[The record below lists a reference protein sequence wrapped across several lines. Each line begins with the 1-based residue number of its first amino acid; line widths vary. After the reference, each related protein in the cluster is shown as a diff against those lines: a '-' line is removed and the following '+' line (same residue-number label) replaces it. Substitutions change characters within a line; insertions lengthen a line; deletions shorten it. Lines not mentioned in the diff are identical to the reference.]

1 MGLLRSLLAL
11 SVVIYHA
18 RPGST
23 LLVGGPNAVR
33 CFYVISGFLI
43 SYVLVERRQY
53 ASVRS
58 FYLSRYL
65 RLYPIYVVVALL
77 ALAAALLMHQ
87 EHFLAVY
94 RDSPPS
100 AIAVLVLTNLFLIGQ
115 DWIMFLGVQHHA
127 LVPVA
132 NFNHSDVALY
142 QGMLIHP
149 AWTLGIE
156 LSFYAIAPF
165 VLPRR
170 KLIYALLLGSLLL
183 RWYLVHLGLGT
194 RDPWSYRFFPT
205 ELALFLAGALAQQWL
220 LPWFA
225 ARDAAHRG
233 IWSLAGTL
241 ALIALCALY
250 YELSLP
256 SHLAVFVLMGA
267 FIALVPLAF
276 LFQRRHEFD
285 VKLGELSYPI
295 YIVHWLVLSVTG
307 HVLRRL
313 GVLAPWVWILVVLL
327 TTIAA
332 AMVLNKLV
340 GEPFE
345 RLRVR
350 LRGAGSPDPRRRWRG
365 SIPLAPVEAGRG

>member
-1 MGLLRSLLAL
+1 MGLLRTLLAL

-18 RPGST
+18 RPNST

-43 SYVLVERRQY
+43 SYVLVERHQY
-53 ASVRS
+53 ASLRA

-77 ALAAALLMHQ
+77 SLGAAVTMHQ

-94 RDSPPS
+94 RQSPP
-100 AIAVLVLTNLFLIGQ
+100 AAVAVLTLSNLFMIGQ

-132 NFNHSDVALY
+132 NFNHSEVPLY

-170 KLIYALLLGSLLL
+170 KLVYALLIASVLL

-205 ELALFLAGALAQQWL
+205 ELALFLAGALAHQRL

-225 ARDAAHRG
+225 GRDAAHGG

-241 ALIALCALY
+241 ALIVLCTFYFELALPPAVGAL
-250 YELSLP
+250 L
-256 SHLAVFVLMGA
+256 LMLA
-267 FIALVPLAF
+267 FIALIPLAF
-276 LFQRRHEFD
+276 LFQRRHAFD
-285 VKLGELSYPI
+285 ARLGELSYPI
-295 YIVHWLVLSVTG
+295 YIVHWLVLWAVG
-307 HVLRRL
+307 YVLHRW
-313 GVLAPWVWILVVLL
+313 GVFGTDPWVAAVLL
-327 TTIAA
+327 STIAGA
-332 AMVLNKLV
+332 VLLNKFI

-345 RLRVR
+345 RLRGR
-350 LRGAGSPDPRRRWRG
+350 LRGLPAQGSARIRAAAAP
-365 SIPLAPVEAGRG
+365 IAPVGAGHG